1 MGILDFLLAPVYL
14 ALIFYWASNYIK
26 SQGVETQLQTYF
38 IQGLA
43 LKFFCTLVFGLL
55 YTYWWGNGTLGGDT
69 SVYWRGGSHLFDLW
83 LKDPSSA
90 FFVLFSNFD
99 DWRNNPY
106 TFDFADKLTA
116 EVSRNFEG
124 SLMMKISGTIGLLTF
139 NCYLITG
146 FLFGL
151 LAFLGQWKVFMTFRD
166 KYPNIRKELAW
177 GCLFLPDL
185 TFWSS
190 SIMKDTLCLGG
201 ICLFYYGI
209 NNLYYGRKIVKSL
222 LIVLINGWLVFVLKS
237 YIILAFMPAIFIWFY
252 LSVLTK
258 IKTLIFKIMTSV
270 ALLFAVAAGGF
281 IMLDKLA
288 EMSEKYSIEKLQETA
303 EGFHSWHN
311 YLAET
316 GQVGSGYTLDF
327 SDFSAMGML
336 KVAPAAINVT
346 LFRPYIWETRNP
358 VMFLSALQS
367 LGMLIFLLYISY
379 KTGFAGM
386 FRNFLVPDVAL
397 CMIFTIILS
406 FACGITAY
414 NFGALVRFKIPME
427 PFFISGLLIMYSRM
441 LEQETKKRAAVASQK
456 KVRVTV

>member
-1 MGILDFLLAPVYL
+1 MGLLDFLLAPIYL
-14 ALIFYWASNYIK
+14 ALIFYWASRYIK
-26 SQGVETQLQTYF
+26 SQGVDTQLQRYF
-38 IQGLA
+38 LRGLG

-55 YTYWWGNGTLGGDT
+55 YTYWWYNGSLGGDT
-69 SVYWRGGSHLFDLW
+69 SNYYYGGEVLYNFW
-83 LKDPSSA
+83 LSDPASA
-90 FFVLFSNFD
+90 FFVLFTDYD
-99 DWRNNPY
+99 DWRANPY
-106 TFDFADKLTA
+106 TFDFTNSLFHMVT
-116 EVSRNFEG
+116 VGEG
-124 SLMMKISGTIGLLTF
+124 ALMMKISGTIGLLTF

-151 LAFLGQWKVFMTFRD
+151 LAFLGQWKVFMTFHD
-166 KYPNIRKELAW
+166 KYPNIRKQLAW

-201 ICLFYYGI
+201 ICLFYYGL
-209 NNLYYGRKIVKSL
+209 NNLYYGRKILKSL
-222 LIVLINGWLVFVLKS
+222 LIVFINGWLVFTLKS
-237 YIILAFMPAIFIWFY
+237 YIILAFMPAMFIWIY
-252 LSVLTK
+252 LSVLDN
-258 IKTLIFKIMTSV
+258 IKTVIFKIMTSV
-270 ALLFAVAAGGF
+270 ALLFAIAVGGF
-281 IMLDKLA
+281 LMLDKLA
-288 EMSEKYSIEKLQETA
+288 EMSEKYSLEKLQETA
-303 EGFHSWHN
+303 EGFHGWHN

-358 VMFLSALQS
+358 VMLLSALQS
-367 LGMLIFLLYISY
+367 LGMLIFLLYIMY
-379 KTGFAGM
+379 KTGLGGM
-386 FRNFLVPDVAL
+386 IRNLLVPDVAL

-441 LEQETKKRAAVASQK
+441 LEQKTKKRAAAVALQK
-456 KVRVTV
+456 KAI